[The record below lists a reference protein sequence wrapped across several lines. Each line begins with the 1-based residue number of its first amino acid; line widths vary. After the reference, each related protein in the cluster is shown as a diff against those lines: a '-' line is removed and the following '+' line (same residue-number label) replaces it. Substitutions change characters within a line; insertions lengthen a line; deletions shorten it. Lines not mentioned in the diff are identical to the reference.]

1 MSIDMKQPTLR
12 AMQAACATFLFQAS
26 AYADIEVVSSGVCPS
41 DATKVSYSEALN
53 YPDEFCGLLNSGD
66 LVGLSGGASIEHL
79 GDNCQLTDNESRQMS
94 KTLCKSEPSAPHVV
108 SGSSCSSDAD
118 PVTYL
123 EAQIYK
129 DELCS
134 ALGEWE
140 IANLADN
147 ASMDGSGYGCN
158 SRKNEI
164 RDLGSTLCKSD
175 TPQESVSAPK
185 VAYVEVNSN
194 NLGNAGCF
202 TESDGSQLFDIAVIF
217 AANINYDGQKA
228 VLHFNE
234 HVSGLLNNNLS
245 TVQDLQDKGTKVVLS
260 VLGNHQNAG
269 WSCFADEQSADDFA
283 QQLKDAVDQY
293 GLDGIDI
300 DDEWSKCSQTYTDS
314 LVKVTSA
321 LREKM
326 PNKIISKAL
335 WEDAKYFQAQWNG
348 KKLGNQLDYGWEM
361 SYWKGANCSSRIQEY
376 IDLGVDRS
384 KLGVGA
390 STVSNT
396 AFAASALASCNENNN
411 LGGGTMIFN
420 VTKDSSSYLSTV
432 WPGTSAVPS
441 CLK

>member
-1 MSIDMKQPTLR
+1 MKQSTRR
-12 AMQAACATFLFQAS
+12 AMQAACATILFQTG
-26 AYADIEVVSSGVCPS
+26 AYADIEVVNSDDCPS
-41 DATKVSYSEALN
+41 DTTTVSYSEALN
-53 YPDEFCGLLNSGD
+53 YPNEFCDLLNDGD
-66 LVGLSGGASIEHL
+66 LVGLSEGSSIEHL
-79 GDNCQLTDNESRQMS
+79 GNNCQLTSNESRQLSM
-94 KTLCKSEPSAPHVV
+94 TLCKSEPSAPHVV
-108 SGSSCSSDAD
+108 SGSSCASDAS

-134 ALGEWE
+134 VLGNWE

-147 ASMDGSGYGCN
+147 ASMDGSGYGCG

-164 RDLGSTLCKSD
+164 RELGSTLCKSD

-228 VLHFNE
+228 VLHFNDQ
-234 HVSGLLNNNLS
+234 VSDLLNNNLS
-245 TVQDLQDKGTKVVLS
+245 TVQDLQDRGTKVVLS

-283 QQLKDAVDQY
+283 QQLKDAVDHY

-300 DDEWSKCSQTYTDS
+300 DDEYSQCSQTYSDS

-335 WEDAKYFQAQWNG
+335 WSDTDAFQAEWNG
-348 KKLGNQLDYGWEM
+348 KKLGDQLTYGWEM
-361 SYWKGANCSSRIQEY
+361 SYWLGSSCTSRVQKY
-376 IDLGVDRS
+376 LNLGVDRS

-390 STVSNT
+390 STVLNGAS
-396 AFAASALASCNENNN
+396 AASALASCNENNN

-420 VTKDSSSYLSTV
+420 VTKDSSSYLSTI
-432 WPGTSAVPS
+432 WPGTSALPN

>member
-1 MSIDMKQPTLR
+1 MKQQSLR
-12 AMQAACATFLFQAS
+12 AIQIACAIALFHAS
-26 AYADIEVVSSGVCPS
+26 AHADVEVVNSEVCPS
-41 DATKVSYSEALN
+41 DMIAVSYSEALN
-53 YPDEFCGLLNSGD
+53 YPDEFCALLDNGD
-66 LVGLSGGASIEHL
+66 LVGLSNGASIENV
-79 GDNCQLTDNESRQMS
+79 GANCQLSGSDGRQLT
-94 KTLCKSEPSAPHVV
+94 KALCKSQPSAPHVV

-134 ALGEWE
+134 VLGDWE

-147 ASMDGSGYGCN
+147 ASMDGSGYGCG

-164 RDLGSTLCKSD
+164 RELGSTLCKSD
-175 TPQESVSAPK
+175 TPQESGSAPK
-185 VAYVEVNSN
+185 VAYIEVNSN

-228 VLHFNE
+228 VLHFNDQ
-234 HVSGLLNNNLS
+234 VSDLLNNNLS
-245 TVQDLQDKGTKVVLS
+245 TVQDLQNKGTKVVLS

-300 DDEWSKCSQTYTDS
+300 DDEYSQCSQTYSDS

-335 WEDAKYFQAQWNG
+335 WSDTDAFQAEWNG
-348 KKLGNQLDYGWEM
+348 KKLGDQLTYGWEM
-361 SYWKGANCSSRIQEY
+361 SYWLGSSCTSRIQNY
-376 IDLGVDRS
+376 LNLGVDRS

-390 STVSNT
+390 STVLNT
-396 AFAASALASCNENNN
+396 ASAASALASCNENNN

-432 WPGTSAVPS
+432 WPGTSEIPN